1 MPTDNGTVHQAVCI
15 QQQQIG
21 EIKASL
27 QTRKEENQEIKGQIS
42 TLINMLTTSQL
53 DQTKRDSELKSELT
67 KIATVLGNE
76 REQRK
81 VYEQQQAEQ
90 RLNLEQLQKDIL
102 EINANVKSIMS
113 SNGESNELHKQFD
126 ARIRKLEHV
135 AIAVYVTGVVIAGM
149 VVAIIYVT
157 QAVTGL
163 RDVISAEG
171 TFPPPQDK
179 YQQIQRVEDHS
190 TSTTTT
196 TTNQRK

>member
-126 ARIRKLEHV
+126 TRIRKLEHV

-157 QAVTGL
+157 QAVSGL
-163 RDVISAEG
+163 RGVLETQSHQAKEYD
-171 TFPPPQDK
+171 
-179 YQQIQRVEDHS
+179 QIQRVEDHS
-190 TSTTTT
+190 TKNISVD
-196 TTNQRK
+196 NKRI

>member
-126 ARIRKLEHV
+126 TRIRKLEHV

-157 QAVTGL
+157 QAVSGL
-163 RDVISAEG
+163 RGVLETQSHPAKEYD
-171 TFPPPQDK
+171 
-179 YQQIQRVEDHS
+179 QIQRVEDHS
-190 TSTTTT
+190 TKNISVD
-196 TTNQRK
+196 NKRI

>member
-90 RLNLEQLQKDIL
+90 RLNLEQLQKEHFPNGKLIGDSL
-102 EINANVKSIMS
+102 WVYNNKNVFEAVFEDEIP
-113 SNGESNELHKQFD
+113 F
-126 ARIRKLEHV
+126 
-135 AIAVYVTGVVIAGM
+135 
-149 VVAIIYVT
+149 
-157 QAVTGL
+157 
-163 RDVISAEG
+163 
-171 TFPPPQDK
+171 
-179 YQQIQRVEDHS
+179 
-190 TSTTTT
+190 
-196 TTNQRK
+196 